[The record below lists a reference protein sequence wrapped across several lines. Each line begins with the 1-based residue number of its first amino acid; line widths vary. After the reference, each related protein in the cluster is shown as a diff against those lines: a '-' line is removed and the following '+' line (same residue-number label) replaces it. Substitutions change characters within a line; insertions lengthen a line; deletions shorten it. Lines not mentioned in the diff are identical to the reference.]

1 MAAVTVAATQFACGP
16 EPDANVAAAER
27 LVRRA
32 AAAGARIVLLQE
44 LFETPYFCKDQ
55 RRESFGLARP
65 ADGHPTLERM
75 SRLAAGL
82 RGGLPVRVFER
93 ARHRHDHSVIVVQR

>member
-1 MAAVTVAATQFACGP
+1 MATVTVAATQFACGP
-16 EPDANVAAAER
+16 EPDANIAAAER

-55 RRESFGLARP
+55 KRFRP
-65 ADGHPTLERM
+65 RPPGQGHPMLK
-75 SRLAAGL
+75 A
-82 RGGLPVRVFER
+82 
-93 ARHRHDHSVIVVQR
+93 